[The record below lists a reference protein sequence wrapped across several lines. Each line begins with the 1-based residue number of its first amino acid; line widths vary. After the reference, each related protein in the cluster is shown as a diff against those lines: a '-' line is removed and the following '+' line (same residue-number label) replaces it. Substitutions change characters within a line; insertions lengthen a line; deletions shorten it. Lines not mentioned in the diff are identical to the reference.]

1 MRPVAK
7 VLSVAVGLAAVLAT
21 AGSALAHDHDDD
33 GGWKRWKHHHG
44 RYFVPPGHV
53 YYVERPR
60 VIYAPPPRVYY
71 PEPMYYGPPPQPSLN
86 INIPLR

>member
-7 VLSVAVGLAAVLAT
+7 VLTVTAGVMAVLAT
-21 AGSALAHDHDDD
+21 AGSALAHDDDD
-33 GGWKRWKHHHG
+33 YGWKRHHRHG
-44 RYFVPPGHV
+44 PPFVPPGHV
-53 YYVERPR
+53 YYVERP

-71 PEPMYYGPPPQPSLN
+71 PEPMYYGPPPPPSLN

>member
-44 RYFVPPGHV
+44 RYFAPPGHV
-53 YYVERPR
+53 YYVERP

-71 PEPMYYGPPPQPSLN
+71 PEPQYYGPPPQPSLN

>member
-1 MRPVAK
+1 MRPVGK
-7 VLSVAVGLAAVLAT
+7 VLSVAIGLMAVLAT
-21 AGSALAHDHDDD
+21 TGAALAHDHDGD
-33 GGWKRWKHHHG
+33 GDGWRWRHHHG
-44 RYFVPPGHV
+44 RHFVPPGHV

-71 PEPMYYGPPPQPSLN
+71 PEPQYYGPPPQPSLN